1 MLVFSAPEK
10 HNHELQARIR
20 NSRKGRGKGWK
31 HHSMLVKERIQE
43 RGGGG
48 VDDINPETCMTSL

>member
-20 NSRKGRGKGWK
+20 NSRKEEGKGWETPLYACK
-31 HHSMLVKERIQE
+31 RTYT
-43 RGGGG
+43 GGGEEG
-48 VDDINPETCMTSL
+48 EGLGR